1 MALSIYAVNE
11 GYLDDVPMNKILGF
25 EEALHAHFAN
35 TQGALMD
42 RIVSTGAWDKD
53 IEAVFKQGVSDFKTT
68 GTW

>member
-1 MALSIYAVNE
+1 MLA
-11 GYLDDVPMNKILGF
+11 F

-42 RIVSTGAWDKD
+42 KIVQTGAWDKD
-53 IEAVFKQGVSDFKTT
+53 IEAAFKQGVSDFKTT